1 MMFVQMLGNKSS
13 AKCLVHTLKLTPYVK
28 AMKKVYATGF
38 QSSTLKGAVPKVHD
52 VLDKMVEII
61 EQQRCNGAVDLQTL
75 CVKMTLDIIGVVA
88 FDMNLGGLDGK
99 GALYQGIIDAG
110 YYATSQFNNPF
121 RMLYNKLFPSS
132 KTAQEDRKIQDELT
146 AEYDKLTKEIIAR
159 EDASSEGEPLWL
171 GLKRFIDPETGEP
184 LTYDSLL
191 TEVAL
196 VVISGMDTT
205 GHQLAWILA
214 ILASNPEKAEEL
226 VEELKSHGLCGQD
239 SRTVTFDD
247 LAELPYLTAVI
258 KEGMRIAHV
267 VFGAFFRSVP
277 HDMTILGYRVPAG
290 TRIMFPSTR
299 NMCTE
304 AEWGDPDVFRPE
316 RWLSDEDMSQ
326 KLYLGFS
333 FGPRD
338 CIGQKLAMM
347 EMRMGLIRL
356 VSKYKFSPTVP
367 LADLMNNVRNGAAIE
382 AKNGIFLN
390 VSPRRHFV

>member
-1 MMFVQMLGNKSS
+1 M
-13 AKCLVHTLKLTPYVK
+13 K
-28 AMKKVYATGF
+28 A
-38 QSSTLKGAVPKVHD
+38 AVPKVHV
-52 VLDKMVEII
+52 VLDKMVDII
-61 EQQRCNGAVDLQTL
+61 EQQRCNGAVDFQAL
-75 CVKMTLDIIGVVA
+75 CVRTTLDIIGVVA
-88 FDMNLGGLDGK
+88 FDMNLGGLDDSK
-99 GALYQGIIDAG
+99 ELYQEIIDVG
-110 YYATSQFNNPF
+110 HYMTTKLYNPF
-121 RMLYNKLFPSS
+121 RILYHKLLPAT
-132 KTAQEDRKIQDELT
+132 KAARAIKKMHEKLAAAWDRM
-146 AEYDKLTKEIIAR
+146 AKEIIAR
-159 EDASSEGEPLWL
+159 EDTYAEGEPMWI
-171 GLKRFIDPETGEP
+171 GLKRFVDPETGEKLP
-184 LTYDSLL
+184 YDSFLA
-191 TEVAL
+191 EVAS
-196 VVISGMDTT
+196 VVVAGMDST

-214 ILASNPEKAEEL
+214 LLASNPDKAEKL
-226 VEELKSHGLCGQD
+226 VEELTIHGLCGKNARR
-239 SRTVTFDD
+239 STYGD

-258 KEGMRIAHV
+258 KEGMRIVHTLFSAT
-267 VFGAFFRSVP
+267 FRMVS
-277 HDMTILGYRVPAG
+277 HDMTILGYHVPAG